1 LQSWL
6 KKSGRFYIKKRNCHA
21 AMASTKAVLAL
32 TVVNVCLTA
41 VNVGLAFSNMVIVKI
56 FARTLAGVR
65 DADD

>member
-1 LQSWL
+1 
-6 KKSGRFYIKKRNCHA
+6 
-21 AMASTKAVLAL
+21 MASTKVVLAL

-41 VNVGLAFSNMVIVKI
+41 VNVGLAFANMVIVKI

>member
-1 LQSWL
+1 MMNEMYPFFFSTLV
-6 KKSGRFYIKKRNCHA
+6 KKHSDTSVK
-21 AMASTKAVLAL
+21 MTKVVLAL

-41 VNVGLAFSNMVIVKI
+41 VNVGLAFANMVIVKI